1 MSGHESVT
9 TEAEAAAAAPAAAAA
24 DQQQQQQQ
32 QQQQKLKVLR
42 ERRCVVLL
50 PTIFAGCDCQM
61 TATV

>member
-9 TEAEAAAAAPAAAAA
+9 TEAEAAAAAPAAAVA
-24 DQQQQQQQ
+24 DQQQQQQ